1 VLVKSRIADIN
12 VRHGQDGLVFKGD
25 LRISISTEKN
35 LGTPYQ
41 LSPTAEL

>member
-1 VLVKSRIADIN
+1 
-12 VRHGQDGLVFKGD
+12 LVFKGD

-41 LSPTAEL
+41 LSPTAELQQKRLKERWTYKF